1 MTDAPLLGRDDA
13 VPRRRWRW
21 LLPLLI
27 GVALVALVASLVVR
41 AAQGND
47 SGAKHVLDSYLDA
60 VQKGDTT
67 TAYSLLC
74 ASASR
79 PASADFAAHVRDERQ
94 NFGGVVGHRMG
105 EATKLPGGDQTVTY
119 TIQYNATYRF
129 YAARMTHEAD
139 AWKVCGFK
147 EIQRPATGDDTGGT
161 ATTR

>member
-21 LLPLLI
+21 LLPLLV

-41 AAQGND
+41 AQGTD
-47 SGAKHVLDSYLDA
+47 TGAKHVLDSYLDA

-67 TAYSLLC
+67 AAYSLLC

-79 PASADFAAHVRDERQ
+79 PASADFAAQVRDERQ

-105 EATKLPGGDQTVTY
+105 EVTKLPGGDQTVTY

-147 EIQRPATGDDTGGT
+147 EIPRPDGAVDTGDTT
-161 ATTR
+161 TTR